1 MVQLDALLAQF
12 AGVISGFDLGDG
24 LDLQSP
30 GFGSSSSAMSWMQR
44 TAGGDGLA
52 SADGGGHIFSVA
64 LLGQLRAI
72 SVPARTVTAAPSGA
86 TDVCNLYSITKAQ
99 QAARGSHERP
109 RGQPAAAAR
118 HLSRPLG
125 SDCS

>member
-1 MVQLDALLAQF
+1 MGAGDAGGTDRGVFFSGSGMAQLDALLAQF

-44 TAGGDGLA
+44 TSGGDGLA

-64 LLGQLRAI
+64 LLG
-72 SVPARTVTAAPSGA
+72 
-86 TDVCNLYSITKAQ
+86 
-99 QAARGSHERP
+99 
-109 RGQPAAAAR
+109 
-118 HLSRPLG
+118 
-125 SDCS
+125 